1 MPFITLNTTHP
12 LRREQ
17 LATIAQQLTGLT
29 ARVLRKDPALT
40 VVRIAAGPEYVT
52 WFAAGALLPGDQ
64 PLAQLSITITAG
76 ANTVQEKTDWQHEAW
91 KLLRA
96 IWDDSVLPNYVSVVE
111 LPGTDWGYNGLP
123 QANRKEMKTC
133 MQKS

>member
-1 MPFITLNTTHP
+1 L
-12 LRREQ
+12 
-17 LATIAQQLTGLT
+17 
-29 ARVLRKDPALT
+29 
-40 VVRIAAGPEYVT
+40 VR
-52 WFAAGALLPGDQ
+52 WGALLPGDQ

-111 LPGTDWGYNGLP
+111 LPGTDWVIPPFLEH
-123 QANRKEMKTC
+123 A
-133 MQKS
+133 KSRG